1 MCHTTTEWRDIAE
14 TASRQSVLQFI
25 FLVFPN
31 CLCLLTIIL
40 NEENFHSDMG
50 TLLPILD
57 IYSML
62 IYPFLTFVMYGFSFP
77 YNRVY
82 MQLSLM
88 TLITSSAI
96 IFVQSHS

>member
-1 MCHTTTEWRDIAE
+1 
-14 TASRQSVLQFI
+14 
-25 FLVFPN
+25 
-31 CLCLLTIIL
+31 
-40 NEENFHSDMG
+40 MG

-62 IYPFLTFVMYGFSFP
+62 IYPFLIFVMYGFSFP

-96 IFVQSHS
+96 IFVQSHSCLFPSPIENGTKRVYCLSTEV